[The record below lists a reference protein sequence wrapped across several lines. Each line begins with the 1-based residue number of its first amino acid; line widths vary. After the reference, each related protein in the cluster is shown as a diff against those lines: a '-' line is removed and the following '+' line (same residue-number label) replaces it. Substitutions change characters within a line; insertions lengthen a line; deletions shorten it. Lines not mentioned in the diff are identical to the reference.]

1 MDNGGGL
8 GTGTLPLFKKPMKQV
23 ILSLCAFCL
32 LALNAGAQSAQA
44 DFEASLPDSVKYV
57 MPAFGPGNILYKDGG
72 YSRGSFNICAVDNT
86 LRYIDT
92 DESEK
97 VLADPS
103 QVESVSISGVLFL
116 HVQSMY
122 LGVVGD
128 YDDVLLCVEKRL
140 VFDDRKAGA
149 YGTSSATSSISTVGA
164 STESGST
171 FRFSNVKYDVKET
184 PYLYKKGRIYV
195 PSKKTLTKLFPAKK
209 AEIEALL
216 QENRV
221 EFSDYRQVEALLE
234 KIK

>member
-1 MDNGGGL
+1 MMGEGSVFE
-8 GTGTLPLFKKPMKQV
+8 PSPFSKKPMKKV

-32 LALNAGAQSAQA
+32 LALSVRAQSAQA
-44 DFEASLPDSVKYV
+44 DFEATLPDSVKYV

-72 YSRGSFNICAVDNT
+72 FSRGSFNICTVDNT

-92 DESEK
+92 DKSEK

-116 HVQSMY
+116 HAQNMY

-128 YDDVLLCVEKRL
+128 YDEVLLCVEKRM
-140 VFDDRKAGA
+140 VFDDRKVGA
-149 YGTSSATSSISTVGA
+149 YGTTSATSSIKTVGTA
-164 STESGST
+164 TDNGAT
-171 FRFSNVKYDVKET
+171 FRFSNVKYEIKET
-184 PYLYKKGRIYV
+184 PYLYKKGRVYV

-209 AEIEALL
+209 ADIEAYL
-216 QENRV
+216 EETRI

-234 KIK
+234 KLK

>member
-1 MDNGGGL
+1 
-8 GTGTLPLFKKPMKQV
+8 MKQI

-32 LALNAGAQSAQA
+32 LTLSAGAQSAQA
-44 DFEASLPDSVKYV
+44 EFEASLPDSVKYV

-72 YSRGSFNICAVDNT
+72 FSRGSFNICTVDNT

-116 HVQSMY
+116 HTQNMY

-128 YDDVLLCVEKRL
+128 YDDVLLCVDKRL
-140 VFDDRKAGA
+140 VFDDRKVGA
-149 YGTSSATSSISTVGA
+149 YGTSSATSSIRTVGA

-171 FRFSNVKYDVKET
+171 FRFSNVKYEVRET
-184 PYLYKKGRIYV
+184 PYLYKKGRVYV

-209 AEIEALL
+209 ADIEAYV

-221 EFSDYRQVEALLE
+221 EFSDYHQVEALLE
-234 KIK
+234 KLK

>member
-1 MDNGGGL
+1 
-8 GTGTLPLFKKPMKQV
+8 
-23 ILSLCAFCL
+23 
-32 LALNAGAQSAQA
+32 
-44 DFEASLPDSVKYV
+44 
-57 MPAFGPGNILYKDGG
+57 
-72 YSRGSFNICAVDNT
+72 VDNT

-116 HVQSMY
+116 HTQNMY

-128 YDDVLLCVEKRL
+128 YDDVLLCVDKRL
-140 VFDDRKAGA
+140 VFDDRKVGA
-149 YGTSSATSSISTVGA
+149 YGTSSATSSIRTVGA

-171 FRFSNVKYDVKET
+171 FRFSNVKYEVRET
-184 PYLYKKGRIYV
+184 PYLYKKGRVYV

-209 AEIEALL
+209 ADIEAYV

-221 EFSDYRQVEALLE
+221 EFSDYHQVEALLE
-234 KIK
+234 KLK

>member
-1 MDNGGGL
+1 MGEGSVFE
-8 GTGTLPLFKKPMKQV
+8 PSPFFKKPMKKV

-32 LALNAGAQSAQA
+32 LALSVRAQSAQA
-44 DFEASLPDSVKYV
+44 DFEATLPDSVKYV
-57 MPAFGPGNILYKDGG
+57 MPSFGPGNILYKDGG
-72 YSRGSFNICAVDNT
+72 YSRGSFNICTVDNT

-103 QVESVSISGVLFL
+103 QVETVSISGVLFL
-116 HVQSMY
+116 HSQSMY

-128 YDDVLLCVEKRL
+128 YDDVLLCVNKHL

-149 YGTSSATSSISTVGA
+149 YGTSSATSSIRTVGA
-164 STESGST
+164 STDSGST
-171 FRFSNVKYDVKET
+171 FRFSNVKYEVKET
-184 PYLYKKGRIYV
+184 PYLYKKGRVYV

-209 AEIEALL
+209 ADIEAYL
-216 QENRV
+216 EGTRM

>member
-1 MDNGGGL
+1 M
-8 GTGTLPLFKKPMKQV
+8 KKV

-32 LALNAGAQSAQA
+32 LALSVRAQSAQA
-44 DFEASLPDSVKYV
+44 DFEATLPDSVKYV

-72 YSRGSFNICAVDNT
+72 FSRGSFNICTVDNT

-92 DESEK
+92 DKSEK

-116 HVQSMY
+116 HTQNMY

-128 YDDVLLCVEKRL
+128 YDDVLLCVDKRL
-140 VFDDRKAGA
+140 VFDDRKVGA
-149 YGTSSATSSISTVGA
+149 YGTSSATSSIRTVGA

-171 FRFSNVKYDVKET
+171 FRFSNVKYEVRET
-184 PYLYKKGRIYV
+184 PYLYKKGRVYV

-209 AEIEALL
+209 ADIEAYV

-221 EFSDYRQVEALLE
+221 EFSDYHQVEALLE
-234 KIK
+234 KLK

>member
-1 MDNGGGL
+1 MMGEGSVFE
-8 GTGTLPLFKKPMKQV
+8 PSPFSKKPMKKV

-32 LALNAGAQSAQA
+32 LALSVRAQSAQA

-72 YSRGSFNICAVDNT
+72 FSRGSFNICTVDNT

-92 DESEK
+92 DKSEK

-116 HVQSMY
+116 HVQNMY

-128 YDDVLLCVEKRL
+128 YDDVLLCVQKRL

-149 YGTSSATSSISTVGA
+149 YGTSSATSSIKTVGS
-164 STESGST
+164 STDNGST

-184 PYLYKKGRIYV
+184 PYLYKKGRIHV

-209 AEIEALL
+209 AEVEAYL

>member
-1 MDNGGGL
+1 
-8 GTGTLPLFKKPMKQV
+8 MKQI

-32 LALNAGAQSAQA
+32 LALSAGAQSAQA
-44 DFEASLPDSVKYV
+44 EFEASLPDSVKYV

-72 YSRGSFNICAVDNT
+72 FSRGSFNICTVDNT

-116 HVQSMY
+116 HTQNMY

-128 YDDVLLCVEKRL
+128 YDDVLLCVDKRL
-140 VFDDRKAGA
+140 VFDDRKVGA
-149 YGTSSATSSISTVGA
+149 YGTSSATSSIRTVGA

-171 FRFSNVKYDVKET
+171 FRFSNVKYEVRET
-184 PYLYKKGRIYV
+184 PYLYKKGRVYV

-209 AEIEALL
+209 ADIEAYV

-221 EFSDYRQVEALLE
+221 EFSDYHQVEALLE
-234 KIK
+234 KLK

>member
-1 MDNGGGL
+1 MGEGSEL
-8 GTGTLPLFKKPMKQV
+8 EPSPFFKKPMKQL

-32 LALNAGAQSAQA
+32 LALSAGAQSAQA
-44 DFEASLPDSVKYV
+44 DFEATLPDSIKYV

-72 YSRGSFNICAVDNT
+72 YSRGSFNICTVDNT

-116 HVQSMY
+116 HTQNMY

-128 YDDVLLCVEKRL
+128 YDDVLLCVDKRL
-140 VFDDRKAGA
+140 VFDDRKVGA
-149 YGTSSATSSISTVGA
+149 YGTSSATSSIRTVGA

-171 FRFSNVKYDVKET
+171 FRFSNVKYEVKET
-184 PYLYKKGRIYV
+184 PYLYKKGRVYV
-195 PSKKTLTKLFPAKK
+195 PSKKTLIKLFPAKK
-209 AEIEALL
+209 ADIEACL
-216 QENRV
+216 QEDRI

-234 KIK
+234 KLK